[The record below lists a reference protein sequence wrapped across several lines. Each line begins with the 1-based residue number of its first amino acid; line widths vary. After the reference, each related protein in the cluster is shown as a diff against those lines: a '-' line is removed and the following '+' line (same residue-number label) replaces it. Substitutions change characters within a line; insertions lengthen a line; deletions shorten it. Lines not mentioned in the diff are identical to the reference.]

1 MKSISYFRLMTVA
14 GASLLLSQNAVQAQ
28 PAAADYPNRQVRVV
42 VPYAPGGAT
51 DLVART
57 ISSQLTERLK
67 RPFIVDNRTG
77 GGGVIGA
84 DAVVRSAPDGYTLLF
99 HSGAITI
106 DPSFKKNLPYDVRRD
121 LIPVTMAVT
130 GPFVVLTSNAT
141 QAKTLP
147 ELLALARAKPGT
159 LNFGSPGLGTS
170 IHLASELFKSMA
182 KLDIVHVPFRGEA
195 PSLIA
200 VSSNEIQI
208 LVNTILTA
216 KPLVDAGKM
225 RLLAVTS
232 RNRSA
237 VLPNVPTVNESGVPG
252 YESFVWLGFFAP
264 AGTPKDIVNK
274 LYAEVRAV
282 LQQPAV
288 KARLL
293 EQGLEVA
300 GEPPEEFAKWI
311 DQEIARW
318 ATVIRAAGIE
328 PQ

>member
-1 MKSISYFRLMTVA
+1 MELISYFRLATLA
-14 GASLLLSQNAVQAQ
+14 GISVLSWQNTAQAQ
-28 PAAADYPNRQVRVV
+28 SAAAYYPARQVRVV
-42 VPYAPGGAT
+42 VPFAPGGAT

-57 ISSQLTERLK
+57 ISNQLSERLK

-99 HSGAITI
+99 HSGTITI

-121 LIPVTMAVT
+121 LIPITMAVT
-130 GPFVVLTSNAT
+130 GPFVLVTSTAT
-141 QAKTLP
+141 PAKTLP
-147 ELLALARAKPGT
+147 ELLSLARARPGT
-159 LNFGSPGLGTS
+159 LNFGSPGIGTS

-200 VSSNEIQI
+200 ASGNEIQI

-216 KPLVDAGKM
+216 RPLIDAGKL

-237 VLPNVPTVNESGVPG
+237 VLPDIPTVAESGVPG
-252 YESFVWLGFFAP
+252 YESVVWLGFFAP

-282 LQQPAV
+282 LQQPVV
-288 KARLL
+288 KTRLL
-293 EQGLEVA
+293 DQGLEVA
-300 GEPPEEFAKWI
+300 GYPPEEFTKWI
-311 DQEIARW
+311 DQEITRW
-318 ATVIRAAGIE
+318 AAVIRTAGLE
-328 PQ
+328 PE